1 MSETVSTLETD
12 QDQTTEVTPSAPA
25 TLEENKAVQDS
36 AAPAAAP
43 VIVWRTLM
51 LEQ

>member
-1 MSETVSTLETD
+1 MSETVSAPESD
-12 QDQTTEVTPSAPA
+12 HDQTTEVPPSDPPPLADNK
-25 TLEENKAVQDS
+25 EEQGTV
-36 AAPAAAP
+36 AP

>member
-25 TLEENKAVQDS
+25 PLEEDKEEQDFV
-36 AAPAAAP
+36 AP

>member
-1 MSETVSTLETD
+1 MSETVSTPDSD
-12 QDQTTEVTPSAPA
+12 QDPAIEVTPSAPA
-25 TLEENKAVQDS
+25 PLEEDKEEQDFV
-36 AAPAAAP
+36 AP

>member
-1 MSETVSTLETD
+1 MSETVSTPQSD
-12 QDQTTEVTPSAPA
+12 QDSTTETSPSAPA
-25 TLEENKAVQDS
+25 IVEQNKEEQDT
-36 AAPAAAP
+36 AAP

>member
-1 MSETVSTLETD
+1 MSETVSAPDSD
-12 QDQTTEVTPSAPA
+12 QDPTTEVTPSAPPPLA
-25 TLEENKAVQDS
+25 ENKEEQGTV
-36 AAPAAAP
+36 AP